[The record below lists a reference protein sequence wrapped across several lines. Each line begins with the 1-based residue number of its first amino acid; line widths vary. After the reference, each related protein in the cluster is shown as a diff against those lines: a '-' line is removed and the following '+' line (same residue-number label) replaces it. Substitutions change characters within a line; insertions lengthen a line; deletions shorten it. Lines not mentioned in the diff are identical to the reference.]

1 MTCLTEIVL
10 SGIYKC
16 ETMSRTKL
24 FQYLLLVD
32 YIAQT
37 EIGKAITG
45 LKWKKYHYS
54 IYPDNRH
61 DVQNVLDEL
70 INDTEILKQEGQKYK
85 LVKRNEAEKI
95 YNKLDEKIRKI
106 VDKAAELVRQ
116 KTEKELLDLITNLK
130 GIREVPCMHPINLE
144 AAEPLKI

>member
-16 ETMSRTKL
+16 EVMSRTKL
-24 FQYLLLVD
+24 FQYLLLID
-32 YIAQT
+32 YVAQV
-37 EIGKAITG
+37 EIGRPLTG

-70 INDTEILKQEGQKYK
+70 INDTGILKQEGQNYR
-85 LVKRNEAEKI
+85 LVKREEAEKI
-95 YNKLDEKIRKI
+95 YNKLNEKVRKVI
-106 VDKAAELVRQ
+106 DKVVELVKQ
-116 KTEKELLDLITNLK
+116 KSERELLELIIGLR
-130 GIREVPCMHPINLE
+130 GIKEVPCMHPINLE
-144 AAEPLKI
+144 MAEPLKL

>member
-10 SGIYKC
+10 AGIYKC
-16 ETMSRTKL
+16 EIMSRTKL

-32 YIAQT
+32 YVAQV
-37 EIGKAITG
+37 EIGRPITG

-70 INDTEILKQEGQKYK
+70 INDTGILKQEGQNYK
-85 LVKRNEAEKI
+85 LVKREEAEKI
-95 YNKLDEKIRKI
+95 YNKLDEKMRKVI
-106 VDKAAELVRQ
+106 DKVVEIIKQ
-116 KTEKELLDLITNLK
+116 KSEKELLELITGLK
-130 GIREVPCMHPINLE
+130 GIREIPCMHPINLE
-144 AAEPLKI
+144 AAEPLNL

>member
-16 ETMSRTKL
+16 GGLSRTKL

-37 EIGKAITG
+37 EIGRPITG

-70 INDTEILKQEGQKYK
+70 INDTKIIKQEGGIYK
-85 LVKRNEAEKI
+85 VINSEEAEKI
-95 YNKLDEKIRKI
+95 YKSIDDKVRSIIEKTISIIK
-106 VDKAAELVRQ
+106 DKGE
-116 KTEKELLDLITNLK
+116 EELLKTINNLK
-130 GIREVPCMHPINLE
+130 GIRDVPCMHPINLE
-144 AAEPLKI
+144 SAEKII